1 MTKQL
6 DVLGN
11 LFGSATRVKLLK
23 FFLLNTSAGYS
34 IDDIAARLRVKPSM
48 IKHELA
54 ELAKAGLVKSKIVVV
69 ITTGSRKVLRK
80 KKPGY
85 IANQEF
91 ALRGPLRE
99 LLIDSGSIHLSD
111 LPKKF
116 AKAGR
121 IGLLVASGFFLH
133 DQDRATDL
141 MIVGNNL
148 NRKNIETEIKKIEA
162 DIGKELKYAVFDTE
176 EFVYRLNMYDK
187 LIRDVLDFPHEK
199 LINKIDRPELR

>member
-23 FFLLNTSAGYS
+23 FFLLNTSVGYS
-34 IDDIAARLRVKPSM
+34 VDDIAGRLRVKPAVIRS
-48 IKHELA
+48 ELSDF
-54 ELAKAGLVKSKIVVV
+54 AKAGFIKPRVVV
-69 ITTGSRKVLRK
+69 VVTTGSRKVLRK

-85 IANQEF
+85 ISNTDF
-91 ALRGPLRE
+91 ALRAPLRE
-99 LLIDSGSIHLSD
+99 LLIDSGSVHLSD

-116 AKAGR
+116 AKSGK

-133 DQDRATDL
+133 DNDRSMDL